1 MGRAG
6 GVLAID
12 HGALGAG
19 FAVVDGLRIAAQPL
33 EAWREKGGEAA
44 LLAHLEE
51 LLAEREISVLL
62 VGLPLDMDGGE
73 GPRAGAVRAF
83 AGRLAARFPE
93 MEVVLHDERLTTK
106 AAEELM
112 REMGIPVRERRAR
125 RDSFSALVILRDWLA
140 AGEPR

>member
-1 MGRAG
+1 MVRGR

-12 HGALGAG
+12 HGTLGTG

-33 EAWREKGGEAA
+33 ESWREQGGEPA
-44 LLAHLEE
+44 LLAHVER
-51 LLAEREISVLL
+51 LLAERDISVLL

-73 GPRAGAVRAF
+73 GPRALSVRAF
-83 AGRLAARFPE
+83 AGRLAARFKDV
-93 MEVVLHDERLTTK
+93 EVVLHDERLTTK
-106 AAEELM
+106 AAEELL
-112 REMGIPVRERRAR
+112 RETGSPLRERRAR